1 MVVGL
6 APRQGGQPARRSTSL
21 RLACLVAAWAS
32 PAHGLVPAWV
42 GAAPSLS
49 GRARAHS
56 LRAGAS
62 QGARTHGVGGLT
74 MQRRPGDSKRSRP
87 SRSAAP
93 LTALQMTMTRLKRTG
108 GSFEDRKREFV
119 DEVKIVAAGSLIG
132 GVTGLLVLLF
142 KAGIAEARHQT
153 FQGPWA
159 QLIDWLQDVLKAAD
173 IHPPDPLLPLILSP
187 AINLEFASYPLLGG
201 IVTTLLI
208 LFLKAS
214 GEATGFGPPLSGQLE
229 ELQRGTAPNLKR
241 STARIVGA
249 MAALG
254 SGCSLGPEGPS
265 VEIGVTTSRVVSQLL
280 GLDQAPRQVLAAAGA
295 AAGVSAGFNA
305 PLTGVVFALEIL
317 LPSLNAAE
325 IANAKE
331 HAKLAPGKDAAA
343 ATAAVLFESIDED
356 KNGLLDEREVGVA
369 LSALRGRQVTPQEL
383 EVFWRS
389 VDAKGEKVISSDE
402 FVRAVSEGQGMD
414 FSYVFAAQAKPLL
427 SEAVSVSKSTAG
439 AVLTASAIACLVV
452 RSGLTDVEAER
463 FVVANYALVNT
474 FTELPFYMTLGVL
487 TGGVAATFQR
497 LSTSA
502 KTFYAGGTPGF
513 EFMGKVPVQLR
524 PMLGA
529 ALCGVV
535 ATKYPGVLF
544 FGYGMYTHTH
554 THTHTHARAR
564 VVDVYICM

>member
-1 MVVGL
+1 M
-6 APRQGGQPARRSTSL
+6 
-21 RLACLVAAWAS
+21 
-32 PAHGLVPAWV
+32 
-42 GAAPSLS
+42 
-49 GRARAHS
+49 
-56 LRAGAS
+56 
-62 QGARTHGVGGLT
+62 
-74 MQRRPGDSKRSRP
+74 
-87 SRSAAP
+87 
-93 LTALQMTMTRLKRTG
+93 TALQMTMTRLKRTG
-108 GSFEDRKREFV
+108 GSFEDRKREFA

-132 GVTGLLVLLF
+132 LVTGLLVLLF

-159 QLIDWLQDVLKAAD
+159 QLIDWLQDLLEAAD
-173 IHPPDPLLPLILSP
+173 IHPPDPLLPLFLSP
-187 AINLEFASYPLLGG
+187 AINLEFALYPLLGG

-208 LFLKAS
+208 LCLKAS

-265 VEIGVTTSRVVSQLL
+265 VEIGVTTSRIVSQLM
-280 GLDQAPRQVLAAAGA
+280 GLAQAPRQVLAAAGA

-331 HAKLAPGKDAAA
+331 HAKLAPGDGKDAAA
-343 ATAAVLFESIDED
+343 ATAAVLFESMDED

-383 EVFWRS
+383 EVLWQS
-389 VDAKGEKVISSDE
+389 VDAKGDKVISSDE

-414 FSYVFAAQAKPLL
+414 FSYVSAAQANPLL
-427 SEAVSVSKSTAG
+427 SEAASVSKSTAG

-554 THTHTHARAR
+554 THTNTSTRTHC
-564 VVDVYICM
+564 VFIYIYE

>member
-1 MVVGL
+1 
-6 APRQGGQPARRSTSL
+6 
-21 RLACLVAAWAS
+21 
-32 PAHGLVPAWV
+32 
-42 GAAPSLS
+42 
-49 GRARAHS
+49 
-56 LRAGAS
+56 
-62 QGARTHGVGGLT
+62 
-74 MQRRPGDSKRSRP
+74 
-87 SRSAAP
+87 

-108 GSFEDRKREFV
+108 GSFEDRKREFA

-132 GVTGLLVLLF
+132 LVTGLLVLLF

-159 QLIDWLQDVLKAAD
+159 QLIDWLQDLLEAAD
-173 IHPPDPLLPLILSP
+173 IHPPDPLLPLFLSP
-187 AINLEFASYPLLGG
+187 AINLEFALYPLLGG

-208 LFLKAS
+208 LCLKAS

-265 VEIGVTTSRVVSQLL
+265 VEIGVTTSRIVSQLM
-280 GLDQAPRQVLAAAGA
+280 GLAQAPRQVLAAAGA

-331 HAKLAPGKDAAA
+331 HAKLAPGDGKDAAA
-343 ATAAVLFESIDED
+343 ATAAVLFESMDED

-369 LSALRGRQVTPQEL
+369 LSALCGRQVTPQEL

-389 VDAKGEKVISSDE
+389 GDAKGDKVMSTDE
-402 FVRAVSEGQGMD
+402 FVRAVSEGQD
-414 FSYVFAAQAKPLL
+414 FPYLSAAQAKLLL
-427 SEAVSVSKSTAG
+427 SEAASVSKSTAG

-463 FVVANYALVNT
+463 FVVANSQSPHIVGLFCPYSRSLLTLVWTTQVANYALVNT

-497 LSTSA
+497 LSTNA

-513 EFMGKVPVQLR
+513 EFMGKVPLQLR

-529 ALCGVV
+529 ALCGAV

-544 FGYGMYTHTH
+544 FGYVVCVCVCTHTH
-554 THTHTHARAR
+554 THT
-564 VVDVYICM
+564 YIYI